1 MFQEMEI
8 MAIVDCF
15 PNEEKQKI
23 KLSLSVELKQPGI
36 YRRYFNTHASI
47 KVQKDSWNLEKKY
60 LKCKISGRTQI
71 HTFWRREATEAS
83 QKLAAR

>member
-15 PNEEKQKI
+15 SNEVKHKI
-23 KLSLSVELKQPGI
+23 KLSVSVELKQPGI

-47 KVQKDSWNLEKKY
+47 KVQKDS
-60 LKCKISGRTQI
+60 
-71 HTFWRREATEAS
+71 
-83 QKLAAR
+83 